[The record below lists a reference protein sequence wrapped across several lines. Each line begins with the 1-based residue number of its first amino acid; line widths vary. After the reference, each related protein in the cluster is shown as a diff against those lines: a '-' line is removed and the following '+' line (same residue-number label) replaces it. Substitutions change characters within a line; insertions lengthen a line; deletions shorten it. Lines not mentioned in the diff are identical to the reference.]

1 MSEFFK
7 LFLFGVLVQITFG
20 RGLQYTNDLER
31 RLVTLEARQFADN
44 DALEERIQRLEIHLP
59 IQRRISESNPVDSSP
74 SLEQEHVDNEKII
87 GDKFDKLE
95 DGLKKEL
102 AEQLGKLTL
111 KFDEIIGKLAP
122 IEKESSSSKR
132 SEKFQKIGE
141 KYYYIENDVQKDWFD
156 AKDVCSEMEGHLVTL
171 QNEKEW
177 KALAEH
183 LSSDKNYWV
192 DINDKDDENEFI
204 SDFTE
209 KKASFLKWREG
220 EPNNG
225 GDDDDINFED
235 CVELRG
241 DSKFY
246 MNDALCSNR
255 ANFICEKSDL

>member
-1 MSEFFK
+1 MREFLIFI
-7 LFLFGVLVQITFG
+7 LFGVLVEVTLG
-20 RGLQYTNDLER
+20 SGLSSNDLER
-31 RLVTLEARQFADN
+31 RLVNLEARQFADN

-59 IQRRISESNPVDSSP
+59 IQRRIEISQSYPVYSSP
-74 SLEQEHVDNEKII
+74 SLEQAEHVDNEKII
-87 GDKFDKLE
+87 GEKFDKLE

-102 AEQLGKLTL
+102 AEQLGKLIL
-111 KFDEIIGKLAP
+111 KFDEVIGKLAP

-141 KYYYIENDVQKDWFD
+141 KYYYIENDVQKDWSD
-156 AKDVCSEMEGHLVTL
+156 AKDICSEMEGHLVTL

-192 DINDKDDENEFI
+192 DINDKGEEDEFI

-209 KKASFLKWREG
+209 KEASFLKWREG
-220 EPNNG
+220 EPNNAP
-225 GDDDDINFED
+225 DKPYYED

-246 MNDALCSNR
+246 MNDAQCSNR
-255 ANFICEKSDL
+255 AYFICEESDL